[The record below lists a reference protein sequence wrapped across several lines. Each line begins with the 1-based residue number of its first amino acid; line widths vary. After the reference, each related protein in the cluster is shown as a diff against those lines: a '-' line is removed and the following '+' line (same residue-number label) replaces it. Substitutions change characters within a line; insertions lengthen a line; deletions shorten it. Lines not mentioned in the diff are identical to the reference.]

1 MFQTNYGVYTPDT
14 WEETC
19 QLVFKT
25 AYKEEDYQKMPDANG
40 DLGIEGFTLKTGKA
54 FQCYCPEDNIRGKE
68 LYIALRGKITKD
80 IGKLEK
86 NCIELKKI
94 LGDVKINK
102 WYLVTPKSADKKI
115 FTHCRKKENEIL
127 GKGLDILS
135 NDFKILIHE
144 VEDYVTY
151 LKFTDEGI
159 RYDVSVEPQEKTE
172 WISAQNKY
180 VENANRKYTKVYKED
195 YDDLSDLKKSVL
207 QAVDIS
213 IIRYLKGKKQ
223 LDFLRINHPKD
234 FERLKKVCSQLEED
248 VVIDSLSKISNKK
261 SFIKDLTKDV
271 ELKINNELKGF
282 DSIMIKDLANQV
294 VSSWV
299 LECSLNFN

>member
-14 WEETC
+14 WEDTC
-19 QLVFKT
+19 QLVFKI

-54 FQCYCPEDNIRGKE
+54 FQCYCPEDNIKGKE
-68 LYIALRGKITKD
+68 LYEALRGKITKD

-86 NCIELKKI
+86 NCVELKAV
-94 LGDVKINK
+94 LGDVKIGK

-115 FTHCRKKENEIL
+115 FAHCRKKEKEIL
-127 GKGLDILS
+127 SKGLDILS
-135 NDFKILIHE
+135 SDFKILIHE

-151 LKFTDEGI
+151 LKFTEDGV
-159 RYDVSVEPQEKTE
+159 RYDVSIEPKEKTE
-172 WISAQNKY
+172 WISTQNKY
-180 VENANRKYTKVYKED
+180 VENANRKYTKVYDED
-195 YDDLSDLKKSVL
+195 YNDLSELEKSVL

-213 IIRYLKGKKQ
+213 IMRYLKGKKQ
-223 LDFLRINHPKD
+223 LDFLRINHPRD
-234 FERLKKVCSQLEED
+234 FERLKKICSQLEED

-261 SFIKDLTKDV
+261 KFIKDLTNDV

-282 DSIMIKDLANQV
+282 DTIMIKDLANQV